1 MFREYFSTRYT
12 TDFVPAL
19 GTSDVR
25 TSRQWFLP
33 SSFIVSAASGILKDY
48 PIIIHPSRGTLALF
62 PRVIPEI
69 NRRTRH
75 LREIERRLEACARP
89 H

>member
-1 MFREYFSTRYT
+1 MRCA

-19 GTSDVR
+19 ESSDVR
-25 TSRQWFLP
+25 TPRQWFLP

-48 PIIIHPSRGTLALF
+48 PIIIYSTKRILSLLPSCNPRNKPTHETPAWNRAASRG
-62 PRVIPEI
+62 
-69 NRRTRH
+69 
-75 LREIERRLEACARP
+75 ACARP